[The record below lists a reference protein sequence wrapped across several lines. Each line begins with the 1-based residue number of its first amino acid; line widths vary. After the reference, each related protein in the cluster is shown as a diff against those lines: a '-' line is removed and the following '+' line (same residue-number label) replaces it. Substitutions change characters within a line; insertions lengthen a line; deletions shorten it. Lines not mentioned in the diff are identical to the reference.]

1 MTGSVDGSLNL
12 AYLRA
17 HPNVVPMLIRH
28 QRIRA
33 TPLPG
38 GDSCVAELLTLD
50 GGEQLFAKS
59 LRDAPPGF
67 FAAEAAGLA
76 WIAQAEAIR
85 TPEVIS
91 VSEELLLLEWVPK
104 GHPTADAAER
114 FGRDLAALHLAAA
127 PGFGA
132 DWPGFIGR
140 LPMDNSRVGS
150 GGDCEGGSGTWA
162 EFFAVRRV
170 EPFLRAAHDVGHIS
184 TEDATA
190 VSGLLRRLDSLG
202 LPTEPPGRLHG
213 DLWSGNV
220 HWAADGKVYLIDPA
234 AHGGHRESD
243 LAMLALF
250 GMPHLDRV
258 LAAYDEAAP
267 LGSGWQER
275 VGLHQLFPVLVHAVM
290 FGGSYGAQAG
300 ALARRYL

>member
-1 MTGSVDGSLNL
+1 MAGQDELDL

-17 HPNVVPMLIRH
+17 HPQVVPMMVRH

-38 GDSCVAELLTLD
+38 GDSCVAELFTLD
-50 GGEQLFAKS
+50 TGEAIFAKS
-59 LRDAPPGF
+59 REAAPPGF

-76 WIAQAEAIR
+76 WIADAAVIP
-85 TPEVIS
+85 TPEVIA
-91 VSEELLLLEWVPK
+91 VSEELLLLEWVPP
-104 GHPTADAAER
+104 GEPTASAAER
-114 FGRDLAALHLAAA
+114 FGANLAGLHQAGAEGYGA
-127 PGFGA
+127 PL
-132 DWPGFIGR
+132 PGYIGS
-140 LPMDNSRVGS
+140 LTMDNDGVSS
-150 GGDCEGGSGTWA
+150 GEWV
-162 EFFAVRRV
+162 EFFAVRRI
-170 EPFLRAAHDVGHIS
+170 EPYLRAAQDVGHIS
-184 TEDATA
+184 AADSDA
-190 VSGLLRRLDSLG
+190 VSALVARLDSLG
-202 LPTEPPGRLHG
+202 VPPEPPARLHG

-220 HWAADGKVYLIDPA
+220 HWSAGGAAYLIDPA

-250 GMPHLDRV
+250 GVPFLDRI
-258 LAAYDEAAP
+258 LAAYDEVAP
-267 LGSGWQER
+267 LGSGWRDR